1 MKRFSRLP
9 KLTILLIAALI
20 ICAIVIMIQPRL
32 QTPQPPQPA
41 VQPINQLYVFGDSLS
56 DVGNVFRATG
66 GQVPAPPYFEGRHSN
81 GKVWVEEL
89 AAKLNLPGDQ
99 VENFAWGGATTG
111 RNGLNQVPGV
121 LAQVETFV
129 QNQPK
134 IDPQALLV
142 VWAGANDYLYSTETP
157 TASIDNLNRSL
168 QSLIQSGAKRLLVA
182 NLPDLGQ
189 LPATRNSEVSQ
200 KLSNFAATYNQSLQ
214 TILDQL
220 RKSDLSIVELDV
232 FRIYQTAINNPD
244 QYGFTNVTNAC
255 LGSSANCDR
264 YLFWDGI
271 HPTTAAH
278 KVLGDIAFKQVQAAI
293 RQAS

>member
-1 MKRFSRLP
+1 MKRSFRLP
-9 KLTILLIAALI
+9 KIALFLVAALI
-20 ICAIVIMIQPRL
+20 VAAIAIMIPSRL
-32 QTPQPPQPA
+32 QQPKPT
-41 VQPINQLYVFGDSLS
+41 VQPVDQLYVFGDSLS

-66 GQVPAPPYFEGRHSN
+66 GQFPAPPYFEGRHSN

-89 AAKLNLPGDQ
+89 ATKLNLSGDR

-129 QNQPK
+129 QNQSK
-134 IDPQALLV
+134 LDPQALFV
-142 VWAGANDYLYSTETP
+142 VWAGANDYLFSSETP
-157 TASIDNLNRSL
+157 TASIDNLSRSL
-168 QSLIQSGAKRLLVA
+168 QSLIQSGAKRFLVA

-189 LPATRNSEVSQ
+189 LPATRTTEASKRLTS
-200 KLSNFAATYNQSLQ
+200 FAVTYNQSLA
-214 TILDQL
+214 TALDRL
-220 RKSDLSIVELDV
+220 RTPELAIAQLDV
-232 FRIYQTAINNPD
+232 FRIYQTAIKNP
-244 QYGFTNVTNAC
+244 QQFGFTNVTAAC

-278 KVLGDIAFKQVQAAI
+278 KVLGDLAFEQVKTAI
-293 RQAS
+293 R